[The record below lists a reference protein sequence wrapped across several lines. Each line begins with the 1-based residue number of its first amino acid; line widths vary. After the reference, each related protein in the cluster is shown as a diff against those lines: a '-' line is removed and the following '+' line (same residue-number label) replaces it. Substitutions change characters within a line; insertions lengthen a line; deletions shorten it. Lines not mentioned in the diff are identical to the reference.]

1 MTGLFFSQHVF
12 KLEQAE
18 YAKEGIAWTMIDFDD
33 NQACIDLVSY
43 RRMLSS
49 GGLGTLFLHLEGC
62 YSK

>member
-33 NQACIDLVSY
+33 NQACIDLV
-43 RRMLSS
+43 RVI
-49 GGLGTLFLHLEGC
+49 GACFQAEV
-62 YSK
+62 